1 MQLEK
6 RNLEGTL
13 RSIDK
18 IEDVVFKVQTLVDLA
33 EYVSRD
39 QNYKKEADYLLDL
52 ALTATDAFLKNQPVI
67 ITFPNSPANSNT
79 TKTITK
85 PITKPT
91 KTITRPTL
99 SETTESKPI
108 DDPPKI
114 TIDEDLENYLLLDPK
129 PNTTADKTDKI
140 ENVEPKPDDKPS
152 PTERARTNEI
162 IDDNNSGLP
171 SDTNLLNNKPATA
184 PSTTDK
190 PKKPAIAD
198 VEVDPDVESSL
209 IVPPRTKKERPPLFV
224 PDSRPTLDDS
234 TPNDVTEKNRTISPT
249 IQPPTITQRSKDGS
263 TIKLQ
268 DTTIMSFDEYKKLNQ
283 PTPPAAEN
291 KTDTTKNPTE
301 SLKTPDQENDQSQ
314 PKKKPSRPKRKPLDP
329 SN

>member
-67 ITFPNSPANSNT
+67 ITFPNSPATSNAT
-79 TKTITK
+79 SNATKTI
-85 PITKPT
+85 KPT

-99 SETTESKPI
+99 SESPESKPI
-108 DDPPKI
+108 DEPPKK
-114 TIDEDLENYLLLDPK
+114 TIDDDLENYLLLDPK

-162 IDDNNSGLP
+162 IDDNNSDLQLDANP
-171 SDTNLLNNKPATA
+171 LNDKSATA

-198 VEVDPDVESSL
+198 VEVDPDVEDSL
-209 IVPPRTKKERPPLFV
+209 IVPSRPKKERPPLFA
-224 PDSRPTLDDS
+224 PDSRPTLDGS
-234 TPNDVTEKNRTISPT
+234 TPNDATEKSRTL
-249 IQPPTITQRSKDGS
+249 QPPTINLRSKDGT
-263 TIKLQ
+263 TIKLE
-268 DTTIMSFDEYKKLNQ
+268 DTTVMPFEEYKKLNQ
-283 PTPPAAEN
+283 PTPNAAAAAAEN
-291 KTDTTKNPTE
+291 KTDTTKDPTE
-301 SLKTPDQENDQSQ
+301 SLKTPDQDNE
-314 PKKKPSRPKRKPLDP
+314 KKKPPRPKRKPLIP